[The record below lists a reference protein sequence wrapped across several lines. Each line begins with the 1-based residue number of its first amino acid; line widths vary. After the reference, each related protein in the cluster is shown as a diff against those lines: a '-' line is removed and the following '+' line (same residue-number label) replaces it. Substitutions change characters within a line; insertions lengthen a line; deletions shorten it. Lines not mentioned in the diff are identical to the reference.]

1 MPKSLS
7 SIVSETVQC
16 AVGAQEEKREYPIVG
31 INISRNRRSIATT
44 ASYITSLVIP
54 FTFANKYNAN
64 LRKRLGISL
73 AGFEPN
79 FDIGING
86 FQLYFKSLQSKKI

>member
-1 MPKSLS
+1 MPPGR
-7 SIVSETVQC
+7 I
-16 AVGAQEEKREYPIVG
+16 
-31 INISRNRRSIATT
+31 SIAGSILLGIGGLTI
-44 ASYITSLVIP
+44 AGSYITSLIIP

-64 LRKRLGISL
+64 LRKNLGISL

-86 FQLYFKSLQSKKI
+86 FQLSFKKSY

>member
-1 MPKSLS
+1 MLGIGSL
-7 SIVSETVQC
+7 
-16 AVGAQEEKREYPIVG
+16 AVYGAYVAGLI
-31 INISRNRRSIATT
+31 
-44 ASYITSLVIP
+44 LP

-86 FQLYFKSLQSKKI
+86 FQLSFKKSY